1 MLSRISFSACLLLLI
16 AIPLHAADLPLAAPK
31 SVGMS
36 SSKLNQINELMNQ
49 QLEEDKLAGG
59 VVIVARKG
67 KVVFFE
73 AYGHRDLAN
82 DKPMEKD
89 TIVRLF
95 SMTKSI
101 TTAAAMMLVEEGKL
115 EVEAPAS
122 RYVPVL
128 STVKVWTKDGLIE
141 PEREITVADLMRH
154 TAGFGRGGDDAVGK
168 AFNKANLWQS
178 KDLDDYVN
186 RLAAV
191 PLAYQPG
198 EEWVYSNSIDVLGL
212 IVQKVSGQPFGE
224 FLQERFFDPLDMTD
238 IGFYVPAEKLDRF
251 AVNYKR
257 SKDGLIPISNPE
269 ADARY
274 HSMPAVQSGGG
285 GLVGTAADYMKFL
298 LMIANGGEWSGKR
311 YLSPETIKLMTTN
324 QLPRAAFPI
333 SFGSQVRHGTGYSF
347 GFNVRTADTE
357 WDPAAHVAEYGWGG
371 AASTHY
377 WVSPNDDGLIIVT
390 LEQIMP
396 YTFDTEWL
404 LKPVIYDAI
413 NEK

>member
-1 MLSRISFSACLLLLI
+1 MLTRFSFLVSLFLLI
-16 AIPLHAADLPLAAPK
+16 SIPIQAADLPMSAPE

-36 SSKLNQINELMNQ
+36 PLKLHQINELMQ
-49 QLEEDKLAGG
+49 KQLEEDKLAGG

-101 TTAAAMMLVEEGKL
+101 ATAAAMMLVEEGKL
-115 EVEAPAS
+115 EIEAPAS
-122 RYVPVL
+122 KYLPVL
-128 STVKVWTKDGLIE
+128 STVKVWTKAGLVD
-141 PEREITVADLMRH
+141 PKREITVADLMRH

-168 AFNKANLWQS
+168 AFNNAKLWQS

-186 RLAAV
+186 RLADV

-198 EEWVYSNSIDVLGL
+198 EEWIYSNSIDVLGL

-224 FLQERFFDPLDMTD
+224 FLQERFFDPLEMTD
-238 IGFYVPAEKLDRF
+238 IGFYVPADKLDRL

-257 SKDGLIPISNPE
+257 SKEGLIPISNPVT
-269 ADARY
+269 DARY

-298 LMIANGGEWSGKR
+298 LMIANAGEWNGKR

-324 QLPRAAFPI
+324 QLPEPAFPI
-333 SFGSQVRHGTGYSF
+333 SFGSQIRHGTGYSF

-357 WDPAAHVAEYGWGG
+357 WDPAAHLGEYGWGG

-377 WVSPNDDGLIIVT
+377 WVSHKDDGLIVVT

-413 NEK
+413 KE